1 MNTKEA
7 IKQEIQNNG
16 GQIFFEEEQTL
27 KAHFPN
33 HKAVDTFFVVSEQY
47 HQKAVL
53 NGVDLLIVRFEDRR
67 KGK

>member
-1 MNTKEA
+1 MNTKET
-7 IKQEIQNNG
+7 IKQEIRNNG
-16 GQIFFEEEQTL
+16 GQILHEEEKML

-47 HQKAVL
+47 HQKAAL